1 MLSQSGASRMTFDEG
16 GGVEHAVGSGT
27 IQGLRGNGTLSYQ
40 KGPAIVGAVAGST
53 GGSDADGCARD
64 GEERRRVSPECG
76 NADGEA
82 GEGTLAEA
90 DPKDPVMYQLGRL
103 AGEVSVLRDA
113 VGILQ
118 GAVVTLQGAV
128 GTLRK
133 DMLGEIG
140 SLRKDTHGEIGS
152 LRKGMLGEIGSL
164 RKDTH
169 GEIGSLRKG
178 MLGEIGSL
186 RKDTHGE
193 IGSLRKGMLG
203 EIGSLRKDM
212 LGEIGSLR
220 KDTHGEIGSLRKDML
235 GEIGS
240 LRDDLTRVA
249 REAQEKQQSDFK
261 FLIRLIL
268 VGICVPF
275 YLSILGFLAHSI
287 GLF

>member
-1 MLSQSGASRMTFDEG
+1 MGQGAFAVVSPASRSAGGELRLMLSQSGASRMTFDEG

-103 AGEVSVLRDA
+103 AGEVSLLRDA
-113 VGILQ
+113 VGALQ
-118 GAVVTLQGAV
+118 GAVGALQDAV

-152 LRKGMLGEIGSL
+152 LRK
-164 RKDTH
+164 D
-169 GEIGSLRKG
+169 
-178 MLGEIGSL
+178 
-186 RKDTHGE
+186 
-193 IGSLRKGMLG
+193 MLG

-220 KDTHGEIGSLRKDML
+220 KDMLGSLRKDML

>member
-1 MLSQSGASRMTFDEG
+1 MGQGAFAVVFPASRSAGEELRLVLSQSGASRMTFDEG

-27 IQGLRGNGTLSYQ
+27 IQSLRGSGTLSYQ

-53 GGSDADGCARD
+53 GAADADGCARD
-64 GEERRRVSPECG
+64 GGERRRVSPECG

-113 VGILQ
+113 VG
-118 GAVVTLQGAV
+118 TLQGAV
-128 GTLRK
+128 LTLQK
-133 DMLGEIG
+133 NMY
-140 SLRKDTHGEIGS
+140 S
-152 LRKGMLGEIGSL
+152 
-164 RKDTH
+164 
-169 GEIGSLRKG
+169 
-178 MLGEIGSL
+178 
-186 RKDTHGE
+186 
-193 IGSLRKGMLG
+193 

-212 LGEIGSLR
+212 HS
-220 KDTHGEIGSLRKDML
+220 
-235 GEIGS
+235 EIGS
-240 LRDDLTRVA
+240 LRDGLTRMV

>member
-1 MLSQSGASRMTFDEG
+1 MGQGAFVVVSPASRSAGGELRLMLSQSGASRMTFDEG

-118 GAVVTLQGAV
+118 GAVVTLQ
-128 GTLRK
+128 K
-133 DMLGEIG
+133 NMYSEIG
-140 SLRKDTHGEIGS
+140 SLRKEMHS
-152 LRKGMLGEIGSL
+152 
-164 RKDTH
+164 
-169 GEIGSLRKG
+169 
-178 MLGEIGSL
+178 
-186 RKDTHGE
+186 
-193 IGSLRKGMLG
+193 
-203 EIGSLRKDM
+203 
-212 LGEIGSLR
+212 
-220 KDTHGEIGSLRKDML
+220 
-235 GEIGS
+235 EIGS
-240 LRDDLTRVA
+240 LRDDLNRVA

>member
-76 NADGEA
+76 NADGET

-118 GAVVTLQGAV
+118 GAVVTLQ
-128 GTLRK
+128 K
-133 DMLGEIG
+133 NMYSEIG
-140 SLRKDTHGEIGS
+140 SLRKEMHS
-152 LRKGMLGEIGSL
+152 
-164 RKDTH
+164 
-169 GEIGSLRKG
+169 
-178 MLGEIGSL
+178 
-186 RKDTHGE
+186 
-193 IGSLRKGMLG
+193 
-203 EIGSLRKDM
+203 
-212 LGEIGSLR
+212 
-220 KDTHGEIGSLRKDML
+220 
-235 GEIGS
+235 EIGS
-240 LRDDLTRVA
+240 LRDDLNRVA

>member
-1 MLSQSGASRMTFDEG
+1 MLSQSGASRMTFDED

-53 GGSDADGCARD
+53 GAADADGCARD
-64 GEERRRVSPECG
+64 GGERRRVSPECG

-118 GAVVTLQGAV
+118 GAVGTLQGAV
-128 GTLRK
+128 GTLQK
-133 DMLGEIG
+133 NMYSEIG
-140 SLRKDTHGEIGS
+140 SLRKEMHS
-152 LRKGMLGEIGSL
+152 
-164 RKDTH
+164 
-169 GEIGSLRKG
+169 
-178 MLGEIGSL
+178 
-186 RKDTHGE
+186 
-193 IGSLRKGMLG
+193 
-203 EIGSLRKDM
+203 
-212 LGEIGSLR
+212 
-220 KDTHGEIGSLRKDML
+220 
-235 GEIGS
+235 EIGS
-240 LRDDLTRVA
+240 LRDGLTRMA

>member
-1 MLSQSGASRMTFDEG
+1 MGQGAFAVVSPASRSAGGELRLMLSQSGASRMTFDEG

-128 GTLRK
+128 VTLQGAVVTLQK
-133 DMLGEIG
+133 NMYSEIG
-140 SLRKDTHGEIGS
+140 SLRKEMHS
-152 LRKGMLGEIGSL
+152 
-164 RKDTH
+164 
-169 GEIGSLRKG
+169 
-178 MLGEIGSL
+178 
-186 RKDTHGE
+186 
-193 IGSLRKGMLG
+193 
-203 EIGSLRKDM
+203 
-212 LGEIGSLR
+212 
-220 KDTHGEIGSLRKDML
+220 
-235 GEIGS
+235 EIGS
-240 LRDDLTRVA
+240 LRDDLNRVA